1 MMRTATPLWRTA
13 VTAVIVLGFGVA
25 TDAALAQPV
34 AATASCEWGPN
45 YGAAAAGDV
54 VAHENANYWQ
64 TVEGTALVRRL
75 LAPTPE
81 GSFAERID
89 GQRNG
94 QAWKL
99 VPNGLGGQQL
109 AFVSQRADI
118 AARTSGACKHWN
130 DQISPFTRRASA

>member
-1 MMRTATPLWRTA
+1 MITYHRRTTNHIHCAGPPT
-13 VTAVIVLGFGVA
+13 FG
-25 TDAALAQPV
+25 
-34 AATASCEWGPN
+34 
-45 YGAAAAGDV
+45 
-54 VAHENANYWQ
+54 
-64 TVEGTALVRRL
+64 
-75 LAPTPE
+75 PTPE
-81 GSFAERID
+81 GCFAERID

-130 DQISPFTRRASA
+130 DGISPFTRRASA